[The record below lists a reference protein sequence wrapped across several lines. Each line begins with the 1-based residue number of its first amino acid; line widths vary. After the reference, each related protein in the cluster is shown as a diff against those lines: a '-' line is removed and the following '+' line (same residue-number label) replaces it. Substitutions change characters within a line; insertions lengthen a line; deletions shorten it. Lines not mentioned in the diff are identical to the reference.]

1 MLQARMV
8 KVSPRLVAGLLLGAV
23 LGAEVALVAVIVL
36 RVGYTEI
43 DWKAYMQEVEGFL
56 SGERDY
62 VNLRGDTG
70 PCVYPAGFLYIFSA
84 LYYATEQGASIFTA
98 QCIFGVLYLINLGL
112 VFALYAGSAPFPAA
126 SSVIAALKRL
136 PAELLTSSRVGALP
150 LWAYAVLVL
159 SKRIHSIFVLRM
171 FNDTVAVA
179 LGYAAILLF
188 IKNHWRLGCG
198 VYSLAVS
205 VKMNMLLYAPGLLLL
220 LIVQSNYSAVETAT
234 CLAICSAVQVI
245 VGMPFLLE
253 HPVSYLAS
261 AFDLKRQFLYKWTVN
276 FKFLPEHVFLSRELS
291 VGLLL
296 ATVATYVL
304 FAAKWTASVDAAASR
319 HKKQKMALVLSPRF
333 VLTTLFTSNFIG
345 VVFART
351 LHYQFYSWYFH
362 QLPFLLHQ
370 ARVPGLLAVFAMAVV
385 EACFLTYPAT
395 PLSSS
400 ALTVVHVAL
409 LALLYTS
416 PVDVETSEDAET
428 EEVALRASK
437 SKGPAKGKKP
447 KIPSAA
453 AKSTGEAAS
462 VLVVTPSSKNG
473 INANGTSSTSSSRSS
488 RREDP
493 QFDYTK
499 LTMAELQE
507 AERALTRKKP
517 TPEK

>member
-1 MLQARMV
+1 MV
-8 KVSPRLVAGLLLGAV
+8 KVTSRLVAGLLLV
-23 LGAEVALVAVIVL
+23 AEVALVAVIVL

-43 DWKAYMQEVEGFL
+43 DWRAYMQEVEGFL

-98 QCIFGVLYLINLGL
+98 QCIFGVLYLVNLGL

-126 SSVIAALKRL
+126 SSVVAALRRL
-136 PAELLTSSRVGALP
+136 PVELLTSSRVGALP

-179 LGYAAILLF
+179 LGYAAFLLF

-220 LIVQSNYSAVETAT
+220 LIVQSNFSAAETAT
-234 CLAICSAVQVI
+234 CLAICSAVQVV

-253 HPVSYLAS
+253 HPVSYLTS

-291 VGLLL
+291 AGLLL
-296 ATVATYVL
+296 VTVATYIL
-304 FAAKWTASVDAAASR
+304 YAAKWTASVDAAANHQQKR
-319 HKKQKMALVLSPRF
+319 KKALVLSPRF
-333 VLTTLFTSNFIG
+333 VLTILFTSNFIG

-409 LALLYTS
+409 LVLLYTS
-416 PVDVETSEDAET
+416 PVDAAESSEEAEA
-428 EEVALRASK
+428 ENIGLPAGK
-437 SKGPAKGKKP
+437 SDGAARGKKTKAP
-447 KIPSAA
+447 QAA
-453 AKSTGEAAS
+453 AAVES

-473 INANGTSSTSSSRSS
+473 NGNSTGTSSSSSRSA
-488 RREDP
+488 RRANEAP

-517 TPEK
+517 SPEK